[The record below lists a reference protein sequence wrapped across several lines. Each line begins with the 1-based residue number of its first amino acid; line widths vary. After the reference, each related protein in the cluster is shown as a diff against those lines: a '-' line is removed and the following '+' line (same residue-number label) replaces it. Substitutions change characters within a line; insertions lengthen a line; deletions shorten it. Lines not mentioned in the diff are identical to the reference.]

1 MVGAG
6 AQSTREAI
14 SFARDAA
21 KAGGDHIMV
30 LPPAYF
36 ASSITTE
43 AVEGYY
49 TEVDTLAPTLGRN
62 HLLFA
67 VDCR

>member
-1 MVGAG
+1 MTGITRKILDENGYSDLILIVGAG

-14 SFARDAA
+14 SLAHDAA
-21 KAGGDHIMV
+21 KAGGNSIMV

-36 ASSITTE
+36 ASSITAE

-49 TEVDTLAPTLGRN
+49 TEV
-62 HLLFA
+62 
-67 VDCR
+67 